1 MGLPQNTYLTLVL
14 MRHDELQNADPT
26 CYGCL
31 GYVQARA
38 RAESTRQKGHSYLCQ
53 MWSNA
58 DFLGAHDYCTRALH
72 VPFTLELIMTHTR
85 LHQLS
90 FVIETVCLS
99 EINDQTHLQL
109 PGSHQ
114 IYQHAEFKA
123 VSLRYL

>member
-1 MGLPQNTYLTLVL
+1 MQILLAMAALVTYRHALAQKARDKTATPIFVKCGAMRISLVP
-14 MRHDELQNADPT
+14 MT
-26 CYGCL
+26 
-31 GYVQARA
+31 
-38 RAESTRQKGHSYLCQ
+38 T
-53 MWSNA
+53 
-58 DFLGAHDYCTRALH
+58 AHVLLH
-72 VPFTLELIMTHTR
+72 VPFTLELVMTHTQ